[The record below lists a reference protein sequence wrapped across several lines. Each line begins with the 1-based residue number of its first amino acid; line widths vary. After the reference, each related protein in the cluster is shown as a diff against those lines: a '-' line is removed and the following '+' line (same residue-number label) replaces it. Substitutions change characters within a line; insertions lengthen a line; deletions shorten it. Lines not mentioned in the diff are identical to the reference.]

1 MANIKCIDVS
11 TWQGSIDWKKVKKA
25 GYGHAI
31 IRAGFGRETSQVDN
45 QFERNYKNAK
55 AAGVKLGV
63 YWYSYAVNRADAVKE
78 AKACLSVLKGKS
90 LEMPVFFDMEE
101 SFMTKYSRA
110 TLTDMAK
117 AFCDTVIKGGFESG
131 VYSNLNWFTNYLN
144 YSELKALY
152 PIWLAQWSSSPQ
164 LKCDIWQYSAEGTVA
179 GIDGYVDMNIIYSDD
194 VVKSASKPEK
204 ETKVNYDIAAVQ
216 SLLVIAERLNL
227 ITKIIPSIDNISG
240 DMTKTAILRMKK
252 HLGQKEDDS
261 ITLQFIK
268 GMNSAIIGAL
278 PKAGDVNG
286 DGVVD
291 IKDATAIQ
299 KLIAEK
305 EG

>member
-11 TWQGSIDWKKVKKA
+11 TWQGNIDWKKVKKS
-25 GYGHAI
+25 GCSYAI

-63 YWYSYAVNRADAVKE
+63 YWYSYAVNRDDAVKE

-110 TLTDMAK
+110 TLTGMAK

-164 LKCDIWQYSAEGTVA
+164 LECDIWQYSSEGTVA
-179 GIDGYVDMNIIYSDD
+179 GIDGYVDMNIIYSND
-194 VVKSASKPEK
+194 VVKSAPKTEK

-216 SLLVIAERLNL
+216 SLLVIAEKLNL
-227 ITKIIPSIDNISG
+227 ISKKIPVIDNISG
-240 DMTKTAILRMKK
+240 DSTKTAILQMKK

-278 PKAGDVNG
+278 PKAGDVNR

-299 KLIAEK
+299 KLIAKK
-305 EG
+305 EE

>member
-78 AKACLSVLKGKS
+78 AKACLTVLKGKS

-164 LKCDIWQYSAEGTVA
+164 LKCDIWQYSSEGTVS

-216 SLLVIAERLNL
+216 SLLVIAEKLNL
-227 ITKIIPSIDNISG
+227 ITKTIPSIDNISG

>member
-1 MANIKCIDVS
+1 MANMKCIDVS
-11 TWQGSIDWKKVKKA
+11 TWQGSIDWKKVKKSGC
-25 GYGHAI
+25 GYAI

-63 YWYSYAVNRADAVKE
+63 YWYSYGVNRDDAVKE

-110 TLTDMAK
+110 TLTGMAK

-164 LKCDIWQYSAEGTVA
+164 LECDIWQYSSEGTVA

-194 VVKSASKPEK
+194 VVKSASKTEK
-204 ETKVNYDIAAVQ
+204 ETKVNYEIAAVQ
-216 SLLVIAERLNL
+216 SLLVIAEKLNL
-227 ITKIIPSIDNISG
+227 ISKKIPVIDNISG
-240 DMTKTAILRMKK
+240 DSTKTAILQMKK

-278 PKAGDVNG
+278 PKAGDVNR

-299 KLIAEK
+299 KLITKK

>member
-11 TWQGSIDWKKVKKA
+11 TWQGNIDWKKVKKS
-25 GYGHAI
+25 GCSYAI

-55 AAGVKLGV
+55 AAGVMLGV
-63 YWYSYAVNRADAVKE
+63 YWYSYAVNRDDAVKE

-110 TLTDMAK
+110 TLTGMAK

-164 LKCDIWQYSAEGTVA
+164 LECDIWQYSSEGTVA
-179 GIDGYVDMNIIYSDD
+179 GIDGYVDMNIIYSND
-194 VVKSASKPEK
+194 VVKSAPKTEK

-216 SLLVIAERLNL
+216 SLLVIAEKLNL
-227 ITKIIPSIDNISG
+227 ISKKIPVIDNISG
-240 DMTKTAILRMKK
+240 DSTKTAILQMKK

-278 PKAGDVNG
+278 PKAGDVNR

-299 KLIAEK
+299 KLIAKK
-305 EG
+305 EE

>member
-55 AAGVKLGV
+55 AAGVNLGV

-164 LKCDIWQYSAEGTVA
+164 LKCDIWQYSAEGTVS

-216 SLLVIAERLNL
+216 SLLVIAEKLNL
-227 ITKIIPSIDNISG
+227 ITKTIPSIDNISG

-278 PKAGDVNG
+278 PKAGDVNR

>member
-11 TWQGSIDWKKVKKA
+11 TWQGSIDWKKVKKSGC
-25 GYGHAI
+25 GYAI

-63 YWYSYAVNRADAVKE
+63 YWYSYAVNRDDAVKE

-110 TLTDMAK
+110 TLTGMAK

-164 LKCDIWQYSAEGTVA
+164 LECDIWQYSSEGTVA
-179 GIDGYVDMNIIYSDD
+179 GIDGYVDMNIIYSND
-194 VVKSASKPEK
+194 VVKSAPKTEK
-204 ETKVNYDIAAVQ
+204 ETKVNYEIAAVQ
-216 SLLVIAERLNL
+216 SLLVIAEKLNL
-227 ITKIIPSIDNISG
+227 ISKKISVIDNISG
-240 DMTKTAILRMKK
+240 DSTKTAILQMKK

-278 PKAGDVNG
+278 PKAGDVNR

-299 KLIAEK
+299 KLIAKK
-305 EG
+305 EE

>member
-63 YWYSYAVNRADAVKE
+63 YWFSYAVNRSDAVKE

-164 LKCDIWQYSAEGTVA
+164 LKCDIWQYSAEGTVS

-216 SLLVIAERLNL
+216 SLLVIAEKLNL
-227 ITKIIPSIDNISG
+227 ITKTIPSIDNISG

>member
-78 AKACLSVLKGKS
+78 AKACLLVLKGKS

-164 LKCDIWQYSAEGTVA
+164 LKCDIWQYSAEGTVS

-194 VVKSASKPEK
+194 VVKSSSKPEK

-216 SLLVIAERLNL
+216 SLLVIAEKLNL
-227 ITKIIPSIDNISG
+227 ITKTIPSIDNISG

-261 ITLQFIK
+261 ITLQFIR
-268 GMNSAIIGAL
+268 GMNSAIIDAL

>member
-164 LKCDIWQYSAEGTVA
+164 LKCDIWQYSSEGTVS

-216 SLLVIAERLNL
+216 SLLVIAEKLNL
-227 ITKIIPSIDNISG
+227 ISEIIPSIDNISG

-268 GMNSAIIGAL
+268 DMNSAIIGAL

>member
-11 TWQGSIDWKKVKKA
+11 TWQGSIDWKKVKKSGC
-25 GYGHAI
+25 GYAI
-31 IRAGFGRETSQVDN
+31 IRAGFGRETSQIDN

-63 YWYSYAVNRADAVKE
+63 YWYSYAVNRDDAVKE

-101 SFMTKYSRA
+101 NFMTKYSRA

-164 LKCDIWQYSAEGTVA
+164 LECDIWQYSSEGTVA

-194 VVKSASKPEK
+194 VVKSASKTEK
-204 ETKVNYDIAAVQ
+204 ETKVNYEIAAVQ
-216 SLLVIAERLNL
+216 SLLVIAEKLNL
-227 ITKIIPSIDNISG
+227 ISNKIPIIDNISG
-240 DMTKTAILRMKK
+240 DSTKTAILQMKK

-278 PKAGDVNG
+278 PKAGDVNR

-299 KLIAEK
+299 KLIAKK

>member
-11 TWQGSIDWKKVKKA
+11 TWQGNIDWKKVKKS
-25 GYGHAI
+25 GCSYAI

-63 YWYSYAVNRADAVKE
+63 YWYSYAVNRDDAVKE

-110 TLTDMAK
+110 TLTGMAK

-164 LKCDIWQYSAEGTVA
+164 LECDIWQYSSEGTVA
-179 GIDGYVDMNIIYSDD
+179 GIDGYVDMNIIYSND
-194 VVKSASKPEK
+194 VVKSAPKTEK
-204 ETKVNYDIAAVQ
+204 ETKVNYEIAAVQ
-216 SLLVIAERLNL
+216 SLLVIAEKLNL
-227 ITKIIPSIDNISG
+227 ISKKIPVIDNISG
-240 DMTKTAILRMKK
+240 DSTKTAILQMKK

-278 PKAGDVNG
+278 PKAGDVNR

-299 KLIAEK
+299 KLIAKK
-305 EG
+305 EE

>member
-1 MANIKCIDVS
+1 MANMKCIDVS
-11 TWQGSIDWKKVKKA
+11 TWQGNIDWKKVKKSGC
-25 GYGHAI
+25 GYAI

-63 YWYSYAVNRADAVKE
+63 YWYSYAVNRDDAVKE

-110 TLTDMAK
+110 TLTGMAK

-164 LKCDIWQYSAEGTVA
+164 LECDIWQYSSEGTVA
-179 GIDGYVDMNIIYSDD
+179 GIDGYVDMNIIYSND
-194 VVKSASKPEK
+194 VVKSAPKTEK
-204 ETKVNYDIAAVQ
+204 ETKVNYEIAAVQ
-216 SLLVIAERLNL
+216 SLLIIAEKLNL
-227 ITKIIPSIDNISG
+227 ITKTIPSIDNISG
-240 DMTKTAILRMKK
+240 DMTKTAILQMKK

-278 PKAGDVNG
+278 PKAGDVNR

-299 KLIAEK
+299 KLIAKK